1 MVTLDASE
9 DLQRFVES
17 GVVAVMR
24 GADADTVI
32 DVADALA
39 AGGITAFEVTADNPD
54 AMELLAEVSGS
65 FSESEAIVGAGTVL
79 DSETAQAAIRSGAEF
94 VVSPTFESDVVTTC
108 NRYGTL
114 VAPGAMTPT
123 EALNAYEAGADI
135 VKVFPAASLGPSHLS
150 SIAGPLPQIP
160 LMPTGGIDVEN
171 VADYIEAGAVVVGAG
186 SAIMDDAAIAR
197 GDFEAITE
205 TAREFTRVIDEVRE
219 E

>member
-9 DLQRFVES
+9 DLQRFVDS

-54 AMELLAEVSGS
+54 AMELIAEVSAS

-79 DSETAQAAIRSGAEF
+79 DSETARAAITNGAEF

-123 EALNAYEAGADI
+123 EALEAYEAGADL

-150 SIAGPLPQIP
+150 SIAGPLPQVP
-160 LMPTGGIDVEN
+160 LMPTGGIDADN

-186 SAIMDDAAIAR
+186 SAIMDEEAIAR

-205 TAREFTRVIDEVRE
+205 TAREFTRVIDEARGE
-219 E
+219 

>member
-1 MVTLDASE
+1 
-9 DLQRFVES
+9 
-17 GVVAVMR
+17 
-24 GADADTVI
+24 
-32 DVADALA
+32 
-39 AGGITAFEVTADNPD
+39 
-54 AMELLAEVSGS
+54 
-65 FSESEAIVGAGTVL
+65 
-79 DSETAQAAIRSGAEF
+79 
-94 VVSPTFESDVVTTC
+94 
-108 NRYGTL
+108 
-114 VAPGAMTPT
+114 MTPT

-205 TAREFTRVIDEVRE
+205 TAREFTRVIDEARE